1 MGEKVIIRFWWES
14 ELSSA
19 SRDHL
24 TTFGRPFVQYAQG
37 RTQGD
42 WDYSPT
48 LSLIFYENFI
58 TCAKEI
64 NSFRILF
71 AC

>member
-1 MGEKVIIRFWWES
+1 M
-14 ELSSA
+14 SA
-19 SRDHL
+19 AHKCVRK
-24 TTFGRPFVQYAQG
+24 GGIEVNP
-37 RTQGD
+37 
-42 WDYSPT
+42 PP

-64 NSFRILF
+64 TCFRVLF

>member
-1 MGEKVIIRFWWES
+1 M
-14 ELSSA
+14 SSPGKGV
-19 SRDHL
+19 RK
-24 TTFGRPFVQYAQG
+24 GGVNP
-37 RTQGD
+37 
-42 WDYSPT
+42 PP

-64 NSFRILF
+64 NCFRTLF

>member
-1 MGEKVIIRFWWES
+1 MSKHSLNHV
-14 ELSSA
+14 SA
-19 SRDHL
+19 I
-24 TTFGRPFVQYAQG
+24 QQG
-37 RTQGD
+37 RTQGVRGVELNP
-42 WDYSPT
+42 PT

-64 NSFRILF
+64 ICFRILF